1 MSIMLYLKERMV
13 FLIINFLMFLLV
25 TILMRIALVPIN
37 IIVLVFIIW
46 FGPLVIY
53 MVLEIIKFKRYLDNL
68 ISTLDNLDKK
78 YLLPEVI
85 EEANF
90 QEAKIINSAYM
101 VLEIIKFKRYLDN
114 LISTLDNLD
123 KKYLLPEVIEEA
135 NFQEAKI
142 INSALKECNKAMHE
156 KVKYYK
162 DEQIEYREYIETWV
176 HEIKTPIASAKLILD
191 NDDSNSGEKIS
202 YEMKRVEGFIE
213 EYREY
218 IETWVHE
225 IKTPIASAKLILDN
239 DDSNSGEK
247 ISYEMKRVEG
257 FIEQALYYAR
267 SNDVSKDYIIKEFD
281 LRSVVMKAIK
291 SNSRDFINRKI
302 KQALYYARS
311 NDVSKDYIIKEFDLR
326 SVVMKAI
333 KSNSRDFIN
342 RKIKLNIKDIDGTI
356 FSDAKWVEFIVNQI
370 IINAVKFSKSGSGE
384 VSIYSKV
391 NENNIILTIE
401 DNGVGINEKDID
413 RVFEKGFTGDNG
425 RKFGKSTGIGLYLC
439 KKLCEKLGIGISLD
453 SKENEGTKV
462 NIIFPQ
468 GRFTDF

>member
-68 ISTLDNLDKK
+68 IN
-78 YLLPEVI
+78 
-85 EEANF
+85 
-90 QEAKIINSAYM
+90 
-101 VLEIIKFKRYLDN
+101 
-114 LISTLDNLD
+114 TLDNLD

-191 NDDSNSGEKIS
+191 NDDSNLGEKIS

-213 EYREY
+213 
-218 IETWVHE
+218 
-225 IKTPIASAKLILDN
+225 
-239 DDSNSGEK
+239 
-247 ISYEMKRVEG
+247 
-257 FIEQALYYAR
+257 
-267 SNDVSKDYIIKEFD
+267 
-281 LRSVVMKAIK
+281 
-291 SNSRDFINRKI
+291 
-302 KQALYYARS
+302 QALYYARS